1 MKIGIFGTGS
11 VGETIGSRL
20 LELGHDVMMGSRT
33 AGNEKA
39 VAWTQKSGAC
49 ASQGTF
55 AEAAAFGEVLFNCTK
70 GDASLAVLEQAGAA
84 NLRGKT
90 LLDVSNP
97 LDFSNGFPPSLSVCN
112 TDSLGEQLQRAFP
125 DVRIVKTLNTMWA
138 GLMVNPALLA
148 DGAHAVFVSGNDAA
162 AKQQATDILRQFGWH
177 DESIVDL
184 GDLSTARGTEMIL
197 PLWLRLYGKLQTGA
211 FNFAVVRSGT

>member
-1 MKIGIFGTGS
+1 MKIGVFGTGS

-20 LELGHDVMMGSRT
+20 VKLGHEVMMGSRT

-39 VAWTQKSGAC
+39 VAWADESGAQ
-49 ASQGTF
+49 ASQGSF
-55 AEAAAFGEVLFNCTK
+55 ADAAAFGELLFNCTK
-70 GDASLAVLEQAGAA
+70 GEASLAVLEQAGAA

-97 LDFSNGFPPSLSVCN
+97 LDFSNGFPPTLSICN

-125 DVRIVKTLNTMWA
+125 EVRLVKTLNTMWA
-138 GLMVNPALLA
+138 GLMVNPGMLA
-148 DGAHAVFVSGNDAA
+148 DGAHTVFVSGNDAT
-162 AKQQATDILRQFGWH
+162 AKLQAIDLLRQFDWREG
-177 DESIVDL
+177 SIIDL

-197 PLWLRLYGKLQTGA
+197 ALWLRLYGVTQTGA
-211 FNFAVVRSGT
+211 FNFNVVR

>member
-1 MKIGIFGTGS
+1 MKIGVFGTGS

-20 LELGHDVMMGSRT
+20 VELGHDVMMGSRA

-39 VAWTQKSGAC
+39 VAWADKSGAR
-49 ASQGTF
+49 ASQGSF
-55 AEAAAFGEVLFNCTK
+55 ADAAAFGEVLFNCTK
-70 GDASLAVLEQAGAA
+70 GDASLEVLQQAGAD

-97 LDFSNGFPPSLSVCN
+97 LDFSNGFPPTLSVCN

-125 DVRIVKTLNTMWA
+125 ETKVVKTLNTMWA
-138 GLMVNPALLA
+138 GLMANPAQLA
-148 DGAHAVFVSGNDAA
+148 DGVHSVFVSGNDAA
-162 AKQQATDILRQFGWH
+162 AKAQATDILRQFGWS
-177 DESIVDL
+177 DASIIDL

-197 PLWLRLYGKLQTGA
+197 PLWLRLYGVTKTSA
-211 FNFAVVRSGT
+211 FNFAVVR